1 MKKKLLPNETWHAL
15 YIKSRHEKKVGELF
29 DKFGIP
35 YYLPIVKRLSLRKDR
50 KLTIEE
56 PLFRG
61 YLFVPT
67 DGINKEQ
74 VLQLPGVVAFVVS
87 EGKHATIKREELLLI
102 YTLIEKG
109 YHMSASED
117 ASFEKGETVTVN
129 SGPLKGHSGQILTIQ
144 SESWLLVLVE
154 GIGMHVKVRLKKENI
169 SKQLDPKEN

>member
-15 YIKSRHEKKVGELF
+15 YIKSRHEKKVAELF

-50 KLTIEE
+50 RSTIED

-67 DGINKEQ
+67 DGINKDKI
-74 VLQLPGVVAFVVS
+74 LQLPGVVAFVVS

-102 YTLIEKG
+102 YNLIEKG
-109 YHMSASED
+109 YHMTASED
-117 ASFEKGETVTVN
+117 EVFEKGEKVTVN
-129 SGPLKGHSGQILTIQ
+129 SGPLKGHSGYILTIQ

-154 GIGMHVKVRLKKENI
+154 GIGMHIKVRLKKENI
-169 SKQLDPKEN
+169 SKQIPAIKN